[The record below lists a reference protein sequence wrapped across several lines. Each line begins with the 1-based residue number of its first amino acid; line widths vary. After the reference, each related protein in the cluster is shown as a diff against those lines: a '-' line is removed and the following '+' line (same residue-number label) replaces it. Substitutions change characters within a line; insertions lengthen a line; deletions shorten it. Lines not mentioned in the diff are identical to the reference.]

1 MIAIAAADP
10 SPAAVITCAR
20 GLATLP
26 AAHTPATL
34 VSSAAID
41 ADEAEVIHIAK
52 PEVGLEP
59 TAT

>member
-1 MIAIAAADP
+1 
-10 SPAAVITCAR
+10 
-20 GLATLP
+20 LATLP